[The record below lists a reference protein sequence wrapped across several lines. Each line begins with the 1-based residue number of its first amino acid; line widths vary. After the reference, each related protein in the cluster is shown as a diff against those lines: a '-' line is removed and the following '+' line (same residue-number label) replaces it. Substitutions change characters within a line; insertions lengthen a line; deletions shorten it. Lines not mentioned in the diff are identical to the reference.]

1 MKKNNLFI
9 ILGVLLFLIIILLVY
24 LGNKEGKAFNRV
36 TLDTNKNYVLNT
48 TEYDYYDT
56 IIHIGL
62 IELGYEGI
70 DITVAPLSE
79 KARENFRN
87 SGGDLHAHLREKDG
101 KYYLFILPSSK
112 EQSITI
118 ISHELIHLTQ
128 YHTKKL
134 IYENGVITWEGRQYG
149 VEEINYNI
157 RPWEEEAFQLE
168 GGLSNQISKIL
179 Y

>member
-1 MKKNNLFI
+1 MNKRNLI
-9 ILGVLLFLIIILLVY
+9 ILLGVLVLLSVLILIYIIREEQKPFNQIILDTEK
-24 LGNKEGKAFNRV
+24 NSV
-36 TLDTNKNYVLNT
+36 TNT

-56 IIHIGL
+56 IIHVGL
-62 IELGYEGI
+62 QELGYEGI
-70 DITVAPLSE
+70 EISVYPLSE
-79 KARENFRN
+79 TARQNFQN

-112 EQSITI
+112 SQAITI

-134 IYENGVITWEGRQYG
+134 TYENGIVNWEGKEYG
-149 VEEINYNI
+149 VEEISYSI

-168 GGLSNQISKIL
+168 GALTNQITKIL